1 MPQRIESRDSE
12 TCTPLFIAAVVTIAR
27 RWEQSRCPWVDEWMN
42 KMWSIHIMDSD
53 SALKR
58 EEIVTHATTCLTL
71 DYVMLSETSQMK
83 KDKYYIMDP
92 EW

>member
-1 MPQRIESRDSE
+1 
-12 TCTPLFIAAVVTIAR
+12 
-27 RWEQSRCPWVDEWMN
+27 MN